1 MGKSAVIQKNV
12 AMPEFIT
19 RREDMESDRTWE
31 VEGGQAARGEAWTD
45 LDAARM
51 RVPFGDDEAS
61 RVIRSHELMHAR
73 VSPRMGGLAATH
85 EVFAG
90 INPKSVIAAEEFR
103 VNTLIQ
109 RAGFDTD
116 HLRDG
121 SEFTSGERC
130 AERGAW
136 NDAVTNVGA
145 MAGTKACADFLRG
158 VKKID
163 ADWAKALREIE
174 KSLINAVKKI
184 PTDYLANTREVEGL
198 PRGFYEWTRKLA
210 EIIRIGEELGNK
222 PKIDE
227 EGNITEGE
235 SEEIDPTKMK
245 EALSKKNAKSRG
257 KGFADPVF
265 DILPLTRRVS
275 GHLGRKRVATNV
287 GRNPRRM
294 GRMLTDPQRR
304 VFDRTIKGTGGIVL
318 IDQSGSMHISDTDLW
333 ALLEAAPGCTVI
345 GYSHRP
351 GSTTMPN
358 IWVLAEG
365 GRVCEE
371 IRKGNGGNGVD
382 GPALE
387 FAITKRK
394 KGEPI
399 IWVCD
404 GMVTDCN
411 DQGNYRLA
419 EDCASLVVRA
429 GIHMVEGMKEAVEA
443 LTEVKGGKRLQVRGV
458 GQIRNTA
465 TFRSR

>member
-19 RREDMESDRTWE
+19 RRKDIESNRTWE

-45 LDAARM
+45 LDSARM

-61 RVIRSHELMHAR
+61 RVIRAHELMHAR
-73 VSPRMGGLAATH
+73 VSPRMGGIAATH

-90 INPKSVIAAEEFR
+90 MNPQSVIAAEEFR

-121 SEFTSGERC
+121 SEFVSGERC

-174 KSLINAVKKI
+174 KSLVKAAKSVR
-184 PTDYLANTREVEGL
+184 TDYLANTTDVEGI
-198 PRGFYEWTRKLA
+198 PRGFYEWTRKFA
-210 EIIRIGEELGNK
+210 EIIRIGEEIGNK

-227 EGNITEGE
+227 EGNASEEE
-235 SEEIDPTKMK
+235 SEEIDPEKMK
-245 EALSKKNAKSRG
+245 EALSKKNVKSRG
-257 KGFADPVF
+257 RGFADPVF

-304 VFDRTIKGTGGIVL
+304 VFDRTIKGVGGIVL
-318 IDQSGSMHISDTDLW
+318 IDQSGSMRIKDEDLW
-333 ALLEAAPGCTVI
+333 AILEAAPGCTVI

-351 GSTTMPN
+351 GTTNIPN
-358 IWVLAEG
+358 IWVLAEN

-371 IRKGNGGNGVD
+371 IRSGNGGNGVD

-387 FAITKRK
+387 FAIKKRK
-394 KGEPI
+394 RGEPI

-404 GMVTDCN
+404 GMVTDYN
-411 DQGNYRLA
+411 DYNSDRLS

-429 GIHMVEGMKEAVEA
+429 GVHMVAGIGQAVDA
-443 LTEVKGGKRLQVRGV
+443 LKEVKGGKRLPVKAV
-458 GQIRNTA
+458 GEIKHTE
-465 TFRSR
+465 TFKSR